1 MHKHVLIT
9 GGAGFVGS
17 NLCLAIRES
26 LPAVRVTALDNLHR
40 RGSELNLARLL
51 AAGVQFVHGDVRV
64 PSDLV
69 SGSLNPDLVIECS
82 AEPSAQAGY
91 GGSPEFLIETNLA
104 GAYHCLEL
112 CRKTKADI
120 IFIST
125 SRVYPY
131 GRLNSLPYSESS
143 TRFELGGVELG
154 GLELGD
160 LARGVSAKGITED
173 FPLEGARSLYGTTKL
188 AAELLVEE
196 YSDAYGF
203 NFILNRFGL
212 LTGPGQMAKA
222 DQGVIALWV
231 AAHYYEFPLSYIGFG
246 GTGKQVRDF
255 LHIHDFC
262 ALLLDQI
269 RNFGSYTGQRFN
281 AGGGLANSLSLLET
295 TELCRQATGNRIAIG
310 SSPANRPADVRV
322 YVSDY
327 SRVESITGWKPR
339 IGASQ
344 TISDIHA
351 WLESGGEVLRQAM
364 LGA

>member
-26 LPAVRVTALDNLHR
+26 LPAVKVTALDNLHR
-40 RGSELNLARLL
+40 RGSELNLAGLL
-51 AAGVQFVHGDVRV
+51 AAGVQFVHADVRI

-69 SGSLNPDLVIECS
+69 SGSLDPDLVIECS

-120 IFIST
+120 IFLST

-131 GRLNSLPYSESS
+131 GRLNSLPYSESP
-143 TRFELGGVELG
+143 TRFELGGPERG
-154 GLELGD
+154 G

-269 RNFGSYTGQRFN
+269 RNFSSYAGRRFN

-295 TELCRQATGNRIAIG
+295 TELCRQATGNQIAIG

-327 SRVESITGWKPR
+327 SRVESIAGWKPS

-344 TISDIHA
+344 TISDIRT
-351 WLESGGEVLRQAM
+351 WLENGGEVLREAM
-364 LGA
+364 LGG